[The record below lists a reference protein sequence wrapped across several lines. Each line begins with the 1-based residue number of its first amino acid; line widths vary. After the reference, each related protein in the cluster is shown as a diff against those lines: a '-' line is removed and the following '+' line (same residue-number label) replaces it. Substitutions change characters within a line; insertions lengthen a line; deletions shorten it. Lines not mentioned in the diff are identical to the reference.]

1 MDDLMPFDL
10 PTEKASIIKVIG
22 VGGGGSNAVNHM
34 FQQGIT
40 DVDFIVCNTDQQALV
55 NSPVPVKI
63 HLGQTLTEGL
73 GAGNKPEKGKEAA
86 IENIDDVTAVLSNNT
101 KMVFIT
107 AGMGG
112 GTGTGAAPVIAKAAR
127 EQKILT
133 VGIVTIPFRFEGKR
147 RIDQAINGVKEISK
161 HVDSLLVINN
171 ERLREIYGNLG
182 ITDAFSRADDVLTVA
197 AKGIAEIITKKGHVN
212 VDFADVKTVMQD
224 SGVAIMGSAEAEG
237 EGRAMKAIEEALNS
251 PLLNNNDITGAKDI
265 LLNISFGEEDLTTDE
280 LFDITQFAQDAAGHT
295 ADLIWGYN
303 QDVTLGKKIN
313 VTIIAT
319 GFETDIIPELYIQKP
334 TKKKVIEI
342 EKEKKPEVEEY
353 TPVQNKKTYTDDID
367 FEIEYTNEEMNL
379 VSKPINK
386 KEVPEPIVEEE
397 EEITTSF
404 VETKKGDQNK
414 NENTLDEEERVR
426 KALERMKLMENM
438 KQQKA
443 VSKNVKVE
451 RSAKTID
458 ELENEPAY
466 KRRNI
471 EMNHE
476 STYNKNK
483 EISRYTL
490 SDDDDDDLDLS
501 ENSFLHDNVD

>member
-1 MDDLMPFDL
+1 MPFDL

-40 DVDFIVCNTDQQALV
+40 DVDFVVCNTDQQALV

-112 GTGTGAAPVIAKAAR
+112 GTGTGAAPVIAKAAK
-127 EQKILT
+127 ELKILT

-147 RIDQAINGVKEISK
+147 RIDQAIDGVKEINK

-212 VDFADVKTVMQD
+212 VDFADVKTVMQE
-224 SGVAIMGSAEAEG
+224 SGVAIMGSAAAEG

-251 PLLNNNDITGAKDI
+251 PLLNNNDITGAKNI

-280 LFDITQFAQDAAGHT
+280 LFDITQYAQDAAGHT

-303 QDVTLGKKIN
+303 QDITLGKKIN

-319 GFETDIIPELYIQKP
+319 GFETDIIPELYVQKP
-334 TKKKVIEI
+334 TKKKVVEI
-342 EKEKKPEVEEY
+342 ESRTEIEDSFVN
-353 TPVQNKKTYTDDID
+353 QKTFVSDDVD
-367 FEIEYTNEEMNL
+367 FEIEYTNEDMNL
-379 VSKPINK
+379 VSKPITK
-386 KEVPEPIVEEE
+386 KEITHEIVDEE
-397 EEITTSF
+397 EEITASYIESAKT
-404 VETKKGDQNK
+404 EKKKG
-414 NENTLDEEERVR
+414 ENTIDEEERVR
-426 KALERMKLMENM
+426 KALERMKLMESM

-443 VSKNVKVE
+443 ANKNVKVE
-451 RSAKTID
+451 RNAKTID

-466 KRRNI
+466 KRRNVEI
-471 EMNHE
+471 NHE
-476 STYNKNK
+476 STYNKGK
-483 EISRYTL
+483 EVSKHTL
-490 SDDDDDDLDLS
+490 NDDDDDDLDLP
-501 ENSFLHDNVD
+501 ENSFLKDNED

>member
-34 FQQGIT
+34 YKQGIT

-86 IENIDDVTAVLSNNT
+86 IENIDEVNAVLGNNT

-112 GTGTGAAPVIAKAAR
+112 GTGTGAAPVIAKSAK
-127 EQKILT
+127 ELKILT

-161 HVDSLLVINN
+161 YVDSLLVINN

-280 LFDITQFAQDAAGHT
+280 LFDITQYAQDAAGHT

-303 QDVTLGKKIN
+303 QDVSLGKKIN

-342 EKEKKPEVEEY
+342 EKETTQELDQ
-353 TPVQNKKTYTDDID
+353 PVVNQKNTYSDDID

-379 VSKPINK
+379 VSQPINK
-386 KEVPEPIVEEE
+386 KEISQQIIEEEEE
-397 EEITTSF
+397 EEITSSYIQP
-404 VETKKGDQNK
+404 KKSEQK
-414 NENTLDEEERVR
+414 NQNTLDEEERVR

-443 VSKNVKVE
+443 ANKNIKVE

-490 SDDDDDDLDLS
+490 SDDDDDLDLS